1 MLQYLGIVMIKQQGY
16 EYLEK
21 MVQRDARFGLHGAL
35 TKKKISPWNPHA
47 ILTQT
52 VGPKGKLLFLPLFSF
67 IF

>member
-1 MLQYLGIVMIKQQGY
+1 ML
-16 EYLEK
+16 
-21 MVQRDARFGLHGAL
+21 GLAFMEL
-35 TKKKISPWNPHA
+35 SQKKISPWNPHA